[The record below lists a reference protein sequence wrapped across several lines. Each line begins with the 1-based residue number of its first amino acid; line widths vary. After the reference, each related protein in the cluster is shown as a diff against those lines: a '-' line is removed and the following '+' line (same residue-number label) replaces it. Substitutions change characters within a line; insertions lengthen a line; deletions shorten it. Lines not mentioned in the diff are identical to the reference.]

1 MKTGSSFLF
10 LVLIVIVGCGSIN
23 LFDKPE
29 KPDPIDY
36 SPYLKLWVKFDDF
49 DTATNAETGQVGNIY
64 PNTSAWEGFAAVKYG
79 NGLELDFDI
88 DNSCIGYHGQ
98 NIFSTR
104 QGTVEFWYLSNV
116 TNETIGYTCLFY
128 FAFSGLSSRITLV
141 NNSTVG
147 YSGIKGLAL
156 QVNNDTGVDM
166 VMMTGTALNYS
177 TNTPMHIATV
187 WDLDGINSTSDTFQV
202 YTNGSLLL
210 STNVVVANTNLG
222 VVEWDYIAICGR
234 GDFKGG
240 SWKTSPS
247 GQMDNFKY
255 YTIAKTNFD
264 DRFVE

>member
-1 MKTGSSFLF
+1 MKRGSMFLF

-29 KPDPIDY
+29 KPEPIDY
-36 SPYLKLWVKFDDF
+36 SFYLKLWVKFDGYYSS
-49 DTATNAETGQVGNIY
+49 TNAETGQVGNIY
-64 PNTSAWEGFAAVKYG
+64 PSTSAWESFAAVKYG

-88 DNSCIGYHGQ
+88 NNSCIGYHDQ
-98 NIFSTR
+98 NIPSSR

-116 TNETIGYTCLFY
+116 TNETHGCTCMFY
-128 FAFSGLSSRITLV
+128 FASSESLNRITLL

-147 YSGIKGLAL
+147 YAGTKGLAL
-156 QVNNDTGVDM
+156 LIQKDDGPSID
-166 VMMTGTALNYS
+166 MMTGSALNYS
-177 TNTPMHIATV
+177 TNTPIHIAAV
-187 WDLDGINSTSDTFQV
+187 WDLDGISPTGDTMQV

-210 STNVVVANTNLG
+210 STNVMLANTNLG
-222 VVEWDYIAICGR
+222 VFEWDYIAICGR
-234 GDFKGG
+234 GDFGG
-240 SWKTSPS
+240 GLWKTSTS